1 MIKPPAQSSVHLLAQ
16 ETVTIL
22 SFVPARGKMQE
33 KSPIALGKVLSL
45 GEGTRLFPFA
55 LGARI
60 VCPICLLCNSF
71 AKGVFHFPDKKDT
84 HDVRLCYC
92 GKKAR
97 MDAWTAIG
105 FFLLGAA
112 VGALLTRIASLG
124 EIRRVKAEMER
135 RERDANRP
143 AA

>member
-1 MIKPPAQSSVHLLAQ
+1 MPDLPVQ
-16 ETVTIL
+16 
-22 SFVPARGKMQE
+22 
-33 KSPIALGKVLSL
+33 KSA
-45 GEGTRLFPFA
+45 
-55 LGARI
+55 
-60 VCPICLLCNSF
+60 LLCNSF

-84 HDVRLCYC
+84 HDARLRYY
-92 GKKAR
+92 GKNPR
-97 MDAWTAIG
+97 MDAWAAIG

-135 RERDANRP
+135 REHDTNRP